1 MLNARSFLLLSM
13 LVAVPLI
20 SIETARFLLVF
31 SFLFFLVFFFNS
43 EFFNSHSCVGVRLFA
58 TAHYLPSVFVE
69 GFSVF

>member
-1 MLNARSFLLLSM
+1 MLVLFLLLSM

-20 SIETARFLLVF
+20 SIEKARFLF
-31 SFLFFLVFFFNS
+31 WSFPFYFFLVFFFNS